1 MARIAL
7 EPGGPHGDPS
17 FSKDGKKHV
26 CSVYYRDSHGERHRM
41 KATGAT
47 KMEAS
52 EKLEAKFED
61 LRRSGPDALVRSSTT
76 IAELSELW
84 LASLRDLAP
93 GTMTT
98 YRNRVRISIIPTMG
112 SKKIGE
118 ATTGY
123 IEGQLRKIAAG
134 GVKDIGSSGKVRE
147 IKTGG
152 RTAEFTARTVLK
164 MMFDFALDHRAVPGH
179 INPVGRDRSA
189 KERKAQ
195 RGEVRA
201 LTAQEYS
208 EMYRRTAA
216 WQEAQQYGPR
226 RGKDLLVAADVLLGT
241 GVRTGELLAMRH
253 EDLWL
258 RDQIPFFLVTGTITQ
273 DEKTKKFFRQD
284 YTKGDTAQLKRVQP
298 IALPAHVTGLL
309 LYRQEELG
317 KKRPTGLVFTNQFG
331 GLVLPPNFRRSW
343 RKARSFDAR
352 GGDDFSWVTPKSLRK
367 SAATLVAK
375 TEGLDAAMRQLRHS
389 SNTVTNNHYVDK
401 LMPMVDNRAA
411 FDGIF
416 AGRSIPRR

>member
-17 FSKDGKKHV
+17 CSKDGKKHV
-26 CSVYYRDSHGERHRM
+26 CSVYYRDSHGERRRM

-52 EKLEAKFED
+52 EKLDAKFED

-98 YRNRVRISIIPTMG
+98 YRNRARISIIPTMG

-134 GVKDIGSSGKVRE
+134 GVKEIGSGGKVRK

-152 RTAEFTARTVLK
+152 PTAEFTARTVLK
-164 MMFDFALDHRAVPGH
+164 MMFDFALDHRAIPGN
-179 INPVGRDRSA
+179 INPVGLDKSA

-195 RGEVRA
+195 RVKVRA

-208 EMYRRTAA
+208 EMYRRMAA

-226 RGKDLLVAADVLLGT
+226 RGKDLLVAVDVLLGT
-241 GVRTGELLAMRH
+241 GVRTGELLAMRY

-258 RDQIPFFLVTGTITQ
+258 RDEIPFFLVTGTITQ
-273 DEKTKKFFRQD
+273 NEETKKYYRQD
-284 YTKGDTAQLKRVQP
+284 YTKGNTAQEKKVQP
-298 IALPAHVTGLL
+298 IALPQYVTKLL
-309 LYRQEELG
+309 LDRQEGLAR
-317 KKRPTGLVFTNQFG
+317 KRPTGLVFTNQLG
-331 GLVLPPNFRRSW
+331 GLVLPPELP
-343 RKARSFDAR
+343 ACLE
-352 GGDDFSWVTPKSLRK
+352 T
-367 SAATLVAK
+367 SA
-375 TEGLDAAMRQLRHS
+375 DIRC
-389 SNTVTNNHYVDK
+389 
-401 LMPMVDNRAA
+401 
-411 FDGIF
+411 
-416 AGRSIPRR
+416 